1 LRGPVPVPGFLALRL
16 PSERGLALA
25 AREGLWEPYGEWSGA
40 APEDAGRDWARC
52 GLRLDLRLD
61 LGLAPGG
68 GDGARMTLD
77 MSRAVGRDDEVDR
90 LLLEFGYEF

>member
-1 LRGPVPVPGFLALRL
+1 V
-16 PSERGLALA
+16 
-25 AREGLWEPYGEWSGA
+25 ARVGLWEPYGEWSGA
-40 APEDAGRDWARC
+40 ALEDAGRDWARC
-52 GLRLDLRLD
+52 GLRLD

-90 LLLEFGYEF
+90 LPLEFGYEF